1 MVLIYCDLALPRNRA
16 GMRHCDLALPQNR
29 AGMGRCDLALPQNR
43 AEMGPPPNINIFYSD
58 P

>member
-29 AGMGRCDLALPQNR
+29 AGMGFNPQNQHILFR
-43 AEMGPPPNINIFYSD
+43 PAMK
-58 P
+58 